1 VIRAPRRSPDV
12 RFGPVGLSEAEIAER
27 SACPVERIEELVGLG
42 ILVPREEDGPFSAK
56 DVHRVRLMQAF
67 EDAGIDLEVI
77 ARGVASGKVSY
88 ENLGL
93 YLPEPA
99 ALSRTAEELAT
110 EVGRS
115 PELITRLLREFG
127 IAQPE
132 PDGRLREDEVF
143 TLKELL
149 EVWAAA
155 DDDELARLARVYGQ
169 NVRKVVS
176 SDLELAGATI
186 FTRLREEGYTD
197 DELREIAGA
206 AGLRLMNFGEQ
217 LMLWL
222 RGRHLEH
229 EVLSV
234 TVQTT
239 EDYLQELGLAP
250 KRTPSPPAIAFLDLA
265 GYTALTEERGD
276 EAGADLADRLSILVH
291 EAARPHGGNPV
302 KWLGDGVMFHF
313 DDPSAAVLTGLDLV
327 EQTPAAVDVRARV
340 GINAG
345 NVIFRDG
352 DYFGRT
358 VNIASRIADYAR
370 PGEVLVSGE
379 VKERWGGDGVRF
391 DEIGPVA
398 LKGLREELTLYSA
411 SRA

>member
-1 VIRAPRRSPDV
+1 MRLTEVE
-12 RFGPVGLSEAEIAER
+12 LAER
-27 SACPVERIEELVGLG
+27 SACPVGRIEELVRLG
-42 ILVPREEDGPFSAK
+42 ILVRRDEDGPFSAK
-56 DVHRVRLMQAF
+56 DVHRVRLMKAF
-67 EDAGIDLEVI
+67 EDAGIDLDLI

-99 ALSRTAEELAT
+99 ALSRTAEELAM

-132 PDGRLREDEVF
+132 PDGRLREDEVT

-149 EVWAAA
+149 GVWAAA

-169 NVRKVVS
+169 NIRKVVS

-186 FTRLREEGYTD
+186 FARLREEDYTD

-250 KRTPSPPAIAFLDLA
+250 KRAPSPPAIAFLDLT

-276 EAGADLADRLSILVH
+276 EAGADLADRLATLVH

-313 DDPSAAVLTGLDLV
+313 DDPSSAVLTGLDLV
-327 EQTPAAVDVRARV
+327 EQTPVAVDVRARV

-379 VKERWGGDGVRF
+379 VKERWGSEGVRF

-398 LKGLREELTLYSA
+398 LKGLREELTLFSA

>member
-1 VIRAPRRSPDV
+1 
-12 RFGPVGLSEAEIAER
+12 VGLTEAELAER
-27 SACPVERIEELVGLG
+27 SACPVERIEELVDLG
-42 ILVPREEDGPFSAK
+42 ILVPREEDGPFSPK
-56 DVHRVRLMQAF
+56 DVHRVRLMKAF

-93 YLPEPA
+93 YLPEPT

-110 EVGRS
+110 EIGRS

-132 PDGRLREDEVF
+132 PDGRLREDEVA
-143 TLKELL
+143 TLRELL
-149 EVWAAA
+149 AVWAAA
-155 DDDELARLARVYGQ
+155 DDDELTRLARVYGQ
-169 NVRKVVS
+169 NIRKVVS

-186 FTRLREEGYTD
+186 FARLREEDYTD
-197 DELREIAGA
+197 EELREIAGA

-250 KRTPSPPAIAFLDLA
+250 KRTPSSPAIAFLDLT

-276 EAGADLADRLSILVH
+276 EAGADLADRLATLVR

-358 VNIASRIADYAR
+358 VNVASRIVDYAR
-370 PGEVLVSGE
+370 PGEVLVSDE
-379 VKERWGGDGVRF
+379 VRGRWGGDGVRF

-398 LKGLREELTLYSA
+398 LKGLREEFTLYVA

>member
-1 VIRAPRRSPDV
+1 V
-12 RFGPVGLSEAEIAER
+12 RLTEVELAER
-27 SACPVERIEELVGLG
+27 SACPVGRIEELVRLG
-42 ILVPREEDGPFSAK
+42 ILVRRDEDGPFSAK
-56 DVHRVRLMQAF
+56 DVHRVRLMKAF
-67 EDAGIDLEVI
+67 EDAGIDLDLI

-99 ALSRTAEELAT
+99 ALSRTAEELAM

-132 PDGRLREDEVF
+132 PDGRLREDEV
-143 TLKELL
+143 TTMKELL
-149 EVWAAA
+149 GVWAAA

-169 NVRKVVS
+169 NIRKVVS

-186 FTRLREEGYTD
+186 FARLREEDYTD

-250 KRTPSPPAIAFLDLA
+250 KRAPSPPAIAFLDLT

-276 EAGADLADRLSILVH
+276 EAGADLADRLATLVH

-313 DDPSAAVLTGLDLV
+313 DDPSSAVLTGLDLV
-327 EQTPAAVDVRARV
+327 EQTPVAVDVRARV

-379 VKERWGGDGVRF
+379 VKERWGSEGVRF

-398 LKGLREELTLYSA
+398 LKGLREELTLFSA

>member
-1 VIRAPRRSPDV
+1 V
-12 RFGPVGLSEAEIAER
+12 RLTEVELAER
-27 SACPVERIEELVGLG
+27 SACPVGRIEELVRLG
-42 ILVPREEDGPFSAK
+42 ILVRRDEDGPFSAK
-56 DVHRVRLMQAF
+56 DVHRVRLMKAF
-67 EDAGIDLEVI
+67 EDAGIDLDLI

-99 ALSRTAEELAT
+99 ALSRTAEELAM

-132 PDGRLREDEVF
+132 PDGRLREDEVT

-149 EVWAAA
+149 GVWAAA

-169 NVRKVVS
+169 NIRKVVS

-186 FTRLREEGYTD
+186 FARLREEDYTD

-250 KRTPSPPAIAFLDLA
+250 KRAPSPPAIAFLDLT

-276 EAGADLADRLSILVH
+276 EAGADLADRLATLVH

-313 DDPSAAVLTGLDLV
+313 DDPSSAVLTGLDLV
-327 EQTPAAVDVRARV
+327 EQTPVAVDVRARV

-379 VKERWGGDGVRF
+379 VKERWGGEGVRF

-398 LKGLREELTLYSA
+398 LKGLREELTLFSA